1 MSEINQLIETDQ
13 ELHPEALSHG
23 PDDLVV
29 ALAGFDGPIDLLLSL
44 AREQKVDLSTLSILQ
59 LAEQYLDYINNAR
72 KLRLELAADYL
83 VMAAWL
89 AYLKSRLLL
98 PEEETQ
104 DENAADLA
112 EALKFQLLRLEAMQ
126 KAAKSIFE
134 LPQLGSD
141 IFMRGL
147 PEKLEV
153 IEKPIYHLPIYDLL
167 SALGAPLRRRKPETY
182 DIKPNRLYTM
192 EESLTRMRRMLGGFM
207 DWGSLQLFIPSLLGH
222 DTLEVRSAIAST
234 FAAALEM
241 VKEGQVEIRQG
252 QSFSTIYLRN
262 KPKQPTSSDDTIL
275 SGQQE

>member
-1 MSEINQLIETDQ
+1 MSEIDQPTEPNQEPV
-13 ELHPEALSHG
+13 PEVLTHG

-104 DENAADLA
+104 DENAADMA

-141 IFMRGL
+141 TFMRGV

-153 IEKPIYHLPIYDLL
+153 IEKPVYHLPIYDLL
-167 SALGAPLRRRKPETY
+167 SALGAPLRRRKHETY
-182 DIKPNRLYTM
+182 DIKPNRLYTL

-207 DWGSLQLFIPSLLGH
+207 DWGNLQLFIPSLLGH
-222 DTLEVRSAIAST
+222 DALESRSAIAST

-241 VKEGQVEIRQG
+241 VKEGQLEIRQS
-252 QSFSTIYLRN
+252 QCFSAIYLRN
-262 KPKQPTSSDDTIL
+262 KPKPSTSSDDTAP
-275 SGQQE
+275 SGQ